1 MKVKIEL
8 VVDIRDLEFHG
19 LEFGQYNDSSEAW
32 GVTRNVTV
40 KYAEWDTVTWNGEE
54 VCLIDDADAEN
65 YLIDEAYYGYDE

>member
-19 LEFGQYNDSSEAW
+19 LEIGKYNDSSEAW
-32 GVTRNVTV
+32 GRVENRTV
-40 KYAEWDTVTWNGEE
+40 RYAEWDSVTWNGET
-54 VCLIDDADAEN
+54 VCLIDDAEAEN

>member
-8 VVDIRDLEFHG
+8 VVDIRELEFHG
-19 LEFGQYNDSSEAW
+19 LEIGAYNEKSEAW
-32 GVTRNVTV
+32 GATVNRPV
-40 KYAEWDTVTWNGEE
+40 KYAEWDSVTWNGET

>member
-19 LEFGQYNDSSEAW
+19 LEIGSYVNKSEAW
-32 GVTRNVTV
+32 GQVRNETI
-40 KYAEWDTVTWNGEE
+40 KYAEWDRVTWNGEE

-65 YLIDEAYYGYDE
+65 YLIDDGYYGYDE